1 MIDWII
7 SYREFFRR
15 FINKSIQPKIF
26 NTKNTAINTTI
37 NITTYNTNWFLLN
50 LIIIFFIF
58 FSPFI
63 NYPLILPNF
72 DTFSYILS
80 LCPFSSYDM
89 LSLMS
94 LISYITF
101 TDYFSLKFT
110 SSSSD
115 LVDYYKREYFERF
128 FVEDLR

>member
-1 MIDWII
+1 MI
-7 SYREFFRR
+7 SYGKFFRHV
-15 FINKSIQPKIF
+15 INKFIQPKIF
-26 NTKNTAINTTI
+26 KTKNTAINTTI

-63 NYPLILPNF
+63 NSPLILPNF

-80 LCPFSSYDM
+80 LCPLSSYDM

-115 LVDYYKREYFERF
+115 LVDYFKREYFERF
-128 FVEDLR
+128 FVEDFR